1 MAVPVIIDGY
11 NLLYARGE
19 APSAASRERLVRD
32 LVRWARRRQ
41 RRALVAFDAW
51 AQGERV
57 EREET
62 RGPVTVCFTRA
73 GERADE
79 WIVRRVAARPEAVVV
94 TSDRAVGQAV
104 RRRGAAV
111 LDSERFARRLL
122 AALAAEAEA
131 TPGEAGPDPDRDAED
146 GAAPAPGGRR
156 GGRQASWL
164 RGL

>member
-1 MAVPVIIDGY
+1 MAVPVVIDGY

-19 APSAASRERLVRD
+19 TPSAASRERLVRD
-32 LVRWARRRQ
+32 VVRWALRRQ
-41 RRALVAFDAW
+41 RRAVLVFDAW

-57 EREET
+57 EREEG
-62 RGPVTVCFTRA
+62 RGPVTVCFTRY

-94 TSDRAVGQAV
+94 TSDRAVRQAV

-111 LDSERFARRLL
+111 LDSEAFVERLD
-122 AALAAEAEA
+122 AALDPESEESDQ
-131 TPGEAGPDPDRDAED
+131 PGPPPRAGGGRDA
-146 GAAPAPGGRR
+146 A
-156 GGRQASWL
+156 WL